1 MGISQIP
8 GVGPR
13 NADVANAVAAAIPTA
28 GNIQNIVTNF
38 ANLPS
43 GMPNWT
49 LQQTITSSSNNISV
63 PNASV
68 YAVVASGGLGAWH
81 WGDPPS
87 DNNRQGG
94 IGGTVVFGVTPASTR
109 AVVAAA
115 GPGSSSSYGNIV
127 ASPPNQYTAPSRAT
141 NVISDIESF
150 IPPSGS
156 SGPFGGLGGN
166 VNNVGSSLATGGGGV
181 GGYTQASITA
191 RAGGNSTFGYT
202 GGAAGPANNTSY
214 GAGGG
219 GGAGIAG
226 NGNAGGAG
234 GANSDGVGGNGG
246 IGGGGGG
253 APGKNGYN
261 NQWSNTFPFGTS
273 NGGQG
278 AILLYY

>member
-1 MGISQIP
+1 MAISQIP

-63 PNASV
+63 PNATV
-68 YAVVASGGLGAWH
+68 YAVVASGGTGAFH

-87 DNNRQGG
+87 DNNRLGG
-94 IGGTVVFGVTPASTR
+94 TGGTVVFGVTPSSTR

-115 GPGSSSSYGNIV
+115 GQGSSSSYGNLV
-127 ASPPNQYTAPSRAT
+127 ASPPNLYVFPSASS
-141 NVISDIESF
+141 NVISAVELIQF
-150 IPPSGS
+150 PNGV

-166 VNNVGSSLATGGGGV
+166 PNNAGASLATGGGGV
-181 GGYTQASITA
+181 GGYTQAGVTA

-202 GGAAGPANNTSY
+202 GGAAGPANNNSY

-226 NGNAGGAG
+226 NGGAGGAG
-234 GANSDGVGGNGG
+234 GANQDGAGGNGG

-261 NQWSNTFPFGTS
+261 NQWTYTTPFGTA